1 MYDDKTKYGEQI
13 PSMFS
18 WISPEEQKRRAKKL
32 EQTTEKN
39 IKKDESNNKINQEN
53 RPG

>member
-18 WISPEEQKRRAKKL
+18 WISLEEQKRRAEKL
-32 EQTTEKN
+32 EHITEK
-39 IKKDESNNKINQEN
+39 KINNDKNEK
-53 RPG
+53 

>member
-18 WISPEEQKRRAKKL
+18 WISPDEQKKRAEKL
-32 EQTTEKN
+32 EHITEKKEKTN
-39 IKKDESNNKINQEN
+39 NNKMKNK
-53 RPG
+53 